1 MFKKNYKNISSVF
14 QERFITHSCESTTKV
29 VWPKGFGVYVVWEVS
44 GEDKELIYV
53 GLTGKFKKTKTGGYA
68 INSGRFSNRKNRWTP
83 YFFQESNVVG
93 SEFVFRYGPKYTNSA
108 LQLKNKNELDA
119 YSNSINYS
127 KLRVDFFLFS
137 ENVRENHGYTP
148 SLLEAQLLTWYLIEN
163 NALPPA
169 NFEI

>member
-1 MFKKNYKNISSVF
+1 MFKENYKNISSLF
-14 QERFITHSCESTTKV
+14 QERFIIHPCESTKKV
-29 VWPKGFGVYVVWEVS
+29 IWPKGFGVYVVWEVY

-53 GLTGKFKKTKTGGYA
+53 GLTGKFKKTKTGGYV

-83 YFFQESNVVG
+83 YFFQETNVTG
-93 SEFVFRYGPKYTNSA
+93 SEFEFKYGPKFTNSA
-108 LQLKNKNELDA
+108 MQLKSKYEIDA

-127 KLRVDFFLFS
+127 KLRLDFFLFS
-137 ENVRENHGYTP
+137 ENVHENHGYTP